1 MVFNPTLTQFP
12 LPRLPQEKCERRS
25 KSSQHS
31 RSGSSGSPVGSC
43 RDAPDG
49 GRSGRHR
56 RDSAVDSGP
65 EDSTLSKSLPD
76 TKPCLKKL
84 LDKPSSSS
92 VLDLHS
98 GRTSL
103 RPTQYR
109 LEEALP
115 LPCSAPPLRRF
126 SHSLIRPPLLQSSST
141 SREGLSSPAPP
152 ERHVA
157 SSMNETLALRFNS
170 NRHKDANHSV
180 RLSPFIV
187 IHLKLK
193 EALNLTLYLLHN
205 APLLFLIPPGNISYY
220 PLVR

>member
-1 MVFNPTLTQFP
+1 MVVQFTLRIIYMKLHFGDTIDVNLNCNSVIVVLFS
-12 LPRLPQEKCERRS
+12 QEKCERRS

-31 RSGSSGSPVGSC
+31 RSGSSGSPVGYC
-43 RDAPDG
+43 REAHEG
-49 GRSGRHR
+49 GRGMRHR
-56 RDSAVDSGP
+56 RESAVDSGP
-65 EDSTLSKSLPD
+65 EDTTLSKSLPD

-84 LDKPSSSS
+84 LEKPSSSGS

-103 RPTQYR
+103 RPTHYR

-152 ERHVA
+152 ERHAAGSV
-157 SSMNETLALRFNS
+157 NETLALRLHS
-170 NRHKDANHSV
+170 NRNREANHSV
-180 RLSPFIV
+180 RQCPFCYHLS
-187 IHLKLK
+187 
-193 EALNLTLYLLHN
+193 LTQRSTQPSSL
-205 APLLFLIPPGNISYY
+205 S
-220 PLVR
+220 VR

>member
-1 MVFNPTLTQFP
+1 MVTWFSVTLTQFP
-12 LPRLPQEKCERRS
+12 PPCLPQEKCERRS

-31 RSGSSGSPVGSC
+31 RSGSSGSPVGSS
-43 RDAPDG
+43 REPQEG
-49 GRSGRHR
+49 GRGGRHR

-76 TKPCLKKL
+76 AKPCLKKL
-84 LDKPSSSS
+84 LEKPSSSS

-126 SHSLIRPPLLQSSST
+126 SHSLIRPPLLQSSSSA

-152 ERHVA
+152 ERQV
-157 SSMNETLALRFNS
+157 SSVNETLALRFNS
-170 NRHKDANHSV
+170 SRHREASHSV
-180 RLSPFIV
+180 RCSPCSYHVV
-187 IHLKLK
+187 I
-193 EALNLTLYLLHN
+193 Y
-205 APLLFLIPPGNISYY
+205 S
-220 PLVR
+220 

>member
-1 MVFNPTLTQFP
+1 M
-12 LPRLPQEKCERRS
+12 
-25 KSSQHS
+25 
-31 RSGSSGSPVGSC
+31 GSC
-43 RDAPDG
+43 REPPEG
-49 GRSGRHR
+49 GRGGRHR

-76 TKPCLKKL
+76 AKPCLKKL
-84 LDKPSSSS
+84 LEKPSSSS

-126 SHSLIRPPLLQSSST
+126 SHSLIRPPLLQSSSST

-152 ERHVA
+152 ERHITG
-157 SSMNETLALRFNS
+157 SLSETVALRLS
-170 NRHKDANHSV
+170 STRHKDASHSV
-180 RLSPFIV
+180 CYNPFVVTYFRLNETFNFFFINWMTFFC
-187 IHLKLK
+187 L
-193 EALNLTLYLLHN
+193 
-205 APLLFLIPPGNISYY
+205 SYQSY
-220 PLVR
+220 Q

>member
-1 MVFNPTLTQFP
+1 MFFSLTLTQFP
-12 LPRLPQEKCERRS
+12 LPFLPKEKCERRS

-31 RSGSSGSPVGSC
+31 RSGSSGSPVGSS
-43 RDAPDG
+43 REPPEG

-56 RDSAVDSGP
+56 GDSAIDSGP

-84 LDKPSSSS
+84 LEKPSSSS

-126 SHSLIRPPLLQSSST
+126 SHSLIRPPLLQSSSS

-152 ERHVA
+152 ERHVTG
-157 SSMNETLALRFNS
+157 SETLPLRFSS
-170 NRHKDANHSV
+170 NRHKDASHSV
-180 RLSPFIV
+180 SCRPFIV
-187 IHLKLK
+187 PVLC
-193 EALNLTLYLLHN
+193 
-205 APLLFLIPPGNISYY
+205 
-220 PLVR
+220 

>member
-1 MVFNPTLTQFP
+1 MVFSLTLTQIR
-12 LPRLPQEKCERRS
+12 LPCLPQEKCERRS

-43 RDAPDG
+43 REPPEG
-49 GRSGRHR
+49 GRGGRHR

-84 LDKPSSSS
+84 LEKPSSSS

-126 SHSLIRPPLLQSSST
+126 SHSLIRPPLLQSSSST
-141 SREGLSSPAPP
+141 SREGLSSPAPQ
-152 ERHVA
+152 ERHA
-157 SSMNETLALRFNS
+157 SGSLNETLALRLNS
-170 NRHKDANHSV
+170 NRHKDATHSV
-180 RLSPFIV
+180 CYNPSVVAYHRQKETLSFSYQLGGI
-187 IHLKLK
+187 L
-193 EALNLTLYLLHN
+193 
-205 APLLFLIPPGNISYY
+205 LLFI
-220 PLVR
+220 